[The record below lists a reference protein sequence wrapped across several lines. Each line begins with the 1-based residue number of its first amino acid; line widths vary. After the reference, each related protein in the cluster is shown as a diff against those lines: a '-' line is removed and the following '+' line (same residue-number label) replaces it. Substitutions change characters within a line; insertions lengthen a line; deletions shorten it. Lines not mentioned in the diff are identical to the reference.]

1 MAKKRLLNC
10 EFINASSFKVNLSN
24 KAKLLYVY
32 MFVNA
37 DDKGFVDTTNEII
50 ESLTKNDTDFRNEI
64 NLELLENDY
73 NSALVELISKGL
85 IYEFRD
91 NHNNRIHLIRHWYFH
106 NKMVKGLWTNYGGL
120 LEKVHVSNNEYFM
133 GKKPLK
139 ENNINESNIDNVI
152 DINMVSKE
160 QPKKELTIK
169 EMFGKDNYGDLTEEE
184 KEKYLEQVI
193 ITDDDLPM

>member
-64 NLELLENDY
+64 NMALLNNDY
-73 NSALVELISKGL
+73 PSALVELISKGL
-85 IYEFRD
+85 VYEFRD
-91 NHNNRIHLIRHWYFH
+91 NHNNRIHH
-106 NKMVKGLWTNYGGL
+106 
-120 LEKVHVSNNEYFM
+120 S
-133 GKKPLK
+133 
-139 ENNINESNIDNVI
+139 
-152 DINMVSKE
+152 
-160 QPKKELTIK
+160 
-169 EMFGKDNYGDLTEEE
+169 
-184 KEKYLEQVI
+184 
-193 ITDDDLPM
+193 

>member
-64 NLELLENDY
+64 NLELLDNDY

-120 LEKVHVSNNEYFM
+120 LEKVHVCNNEYFM

-139 ENNINESNIDNVI
+139 ENNINENNIDNVI
-152 DINMVSKE
+152 DIDMVSKE

-184 KEKYLEQVI
+184 KEKYLEQVV

>member
-73 NSALVELISKGL
+73 NSALVELIGRGL
-85 IYEFRD
+85 IFEFRD
-91 NHNNRIHLIRHWYFH
+91 NHGNRIHLIRHWYYH

-120 LEKVHVSNNEYFM
+120 LEKVHVSNNEYIL

-139 ENNINESNIDNVI
+139 ENNINETNIDNDI
-152 DINMVSKE
+152 DIDMVSKE

-169 EMFGKDNYGDLTEEE
+169 EMFGKDKYEELTEKE
-184 KEKYLEQVI
+184 KEKYLEQVV

>member
-152 DINMVSKE
+152 DIDMVSNE

-169 EMFGKDNYGDLTEEE
+169 EMFGKDHYDDLTEEE
-184 KEKYLEQVI
+184 KENYLAQVV

>member
-64 NLELLENDY
+64 NMALLNNDY
-73 NSALVELISKGL
+73 PSALVELISKGL
-85 IYEFRD
+85 VYEFRD

-139 ENNINESNIDNVI
+139 ENNINETIVDNDI
-152 DINMVSKE
+152 DIDMVSKE
-160 QPKKELTIK
+160 QPKQVLTPK
-169 EMFGKDNYGDLTEEE
+169 EMFGKDNYNDLTEEE
-184 KEKYLEQVI
+184 KEKYLAQVEL
-193 ITDDDLPM
+193 TDDDLPM